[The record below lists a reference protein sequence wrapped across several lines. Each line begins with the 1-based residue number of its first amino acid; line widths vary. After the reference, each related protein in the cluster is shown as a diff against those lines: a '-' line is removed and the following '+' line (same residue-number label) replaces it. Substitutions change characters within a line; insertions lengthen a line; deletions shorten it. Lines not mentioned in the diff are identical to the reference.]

1 MAVEGPDGAG
11 KSTQAALLAAEL
23 QRAGWKVTRVREPGG
38 TPAGERVREVLL
50 DPRLKGMTPWTEL
63 FLFMA
68 SRKQLVDEVIRPA
81 LESGRAV
88 VSDRFLLSS
97 VVYQGIVGKIGAA
110 KVVRM
115 ARDAFGDCLPDLNLI
130 VDLPAGRG
138 LRRARRRNRRAD
150 RIEAKG
156 LGYARTVRKGFL
168 KVAGMRSAGR
178 CRVIDGS
185 RSPGE
190 VAADVWREVGRVL

>member
-1 MAVEGPDGAG
+1 
-11 KSTQAALLAAEL
+11 
-23 QRAGWKVTRVREPGG
+23 
-38 TPAGERVREVLL
+38 
-50 DPRLKGMTPWTEL
+50 
-63 FLFMA
+63 
-68 SRKQLVDEVIRPA
+68 
-81 LESGRAV
+81 
-88 VSDRFLLSS
+88 
-97 VVYQGIVGKIGAA
+97 
-110 KVVRM
+110 
-115 ARDAFGDCLPDLNLI
+115 